1 MNSHFLKTLEEKIS
15 GSTGAVRDELRVERA
30 AYLARSGQ
38 TAEAWDEISTMRSDS
53 SALRH
58 SRVSAL
64 LNFAEGLYHYY
75 RDVSPIAQDRFA
87 RARAIAQIGSHSDLE
102 ARAVSWLGL
111 VHYGSYRFGDMCSC
125 IDDCIERIESNDTIA
140 LARTSLTIAISIH
153 LANRFDLAMPWYRRA
168 HLFAVETHDEAMISA
183 MLHNMAALWLSNC
196 RNAQLGGPPTADQS
210 RQALMGALSS
220 LNFDGLV
227 GLSALG
233 VLTPL
238 LDAQISSLDS
248 DFQRA
253 ADLYE
258 RCRAEFDVDAL
269 HNWSTW
275 MLADREWCR
284 LKNGCAMDAREALDS
299 IYDSIDDAQQ
309 IDEQAATFARL
320 AQAWRL
326 LGNVEADQKC
336 EKNAQRCWR
345 QFVELQANILEQIL
359 STRGVLRLAQRFPI

>member
-1 MNSHFLKTLEEKIS
+1 MS
-15 GSTGAVRDELRVERA
+15 GASGAVRDELRVERA

-38 TAEAWDEISTMRSDS
+38 TSKAWEEISMFRRDA

-75 RDVSPIAQDRFA
+75 KDVSPIAQDRFA
-87 RARAIAQIGSHSDLE
+87 RARAIAQVGGHSDLE
-102 ARAVSWLGL
+102 ARATSWLGL
-111 VHYGSYRFGDMCSC
+111 VHYGSYRFEDMCGC
-125 IDDCIERIESNDTIA
+125 VDDCIVRIDSSDPTA

-153 LANRFDLAMPWYRRA
+153 LANRFDLAMSWYRRA
-168 HLFAVETHDEAMISA
+168 HLFAVEMHDEAMISA

-196 RNAQLGGPPTADQS
+196 RNSQLGGPSTADQS

-248 DFQRA
+248 DYQRA
-253 ADLYE
+253 VDLYE
-258 RCRAEFDVDAL
+258 RCQTEFDVQAL

-284 LKNGCAMDAREALDS
+284 LKCGCTIVTREALNSIFESLDS
-299 IYDSIDDAQQ
+299 AQQ
-309 IDEQAATFARL
+309 VDERAATLARL
-320 AQAWRL
+320 AQAWRV
-326 LGNVEADQKC
+326 LGDFGAAENC
-336 EKNAQRCWR
+336 EDKARLCWR
-345 QFVELQANILEQIL
+345 QFIEFQDSVLKKVL
-359 STRGVLRLAQRFPI
+359 STQGVLRLAQRFPM